1 MADPSRFH
9 QGGFFAVMP
18 NYFAAMHT
26 RLIAGRTFTEAD
38 NTPDAKVVVIDDWFA
53 KLAFGNESAIGKSIF
68 ARVRSDVPDQYTVIG
83 VVAHQRHVSLS
94 GSEKEMMYFPA
105 AVAGFGTWIV
115 RTSGD
120 PAALGGAVRAA
131 IAALNPQWLITDLR
145 PMSSF
150 VDKARSATRFALVL
164 IGVFAAI
171 AAVLAAVGLYGV
183 LSSVVR
189 QRTSEIGIRMAFG
202 AQSGSIFRLV
212 IGQGLRLSAVGI
224 AIGLALAL
232 VATRAMTSML
242 VGVRPTDPTTFGIMI
257 LVFLTVAAVACWVP
271 ARRAAAMDP
280 NGALRQEY

>member
-1 MADPSRFH
+1 
-9 QGGFFAVMP
+9 
-18 NYFAAMHT
+18 MHT
-26 RLIAGRTFTEAD
+26 RIVAGRTFTEAED
-38 NTPDAKVVVIDDWFA
+38 VPTSNAMIIDDALA
-53 KLAFGNESAIGKSIF
+53 KLAFGNESPIGKSIY
-68 ARVRSDVPDQYTVIG
+68 ARVRRDVPDQFTVVG
-83 VVAHQRHVSLS
+83 VVAHERHTSLF
-94 GSEKEMMYFPA
+94 GDEKEMMYFPGGPFA
-105 AVAGFGTWIV
+105 AFGTWVV

-120 PAALGGAVRAA
+120 PTALGGAVRAA
-131 IAALNPQWLITDLR
+131 ISSINPQWLITDMR
-145 PMSSF
+145 PMTAL

-202 AQSGSIFRLV
+202 AQSGMIFRLV
-212 IGQGLRLSAVGI
+212 IGQGLRLSALGI

-232 VATRAMTSML
+232 LATRVMKSML
-242 VGVRPTDPTTFGIMI
+242 VDVRPTDPITFAIMV
-257 LVFLTVAAVACWVP
+257 LVFLTVSAMACWLP